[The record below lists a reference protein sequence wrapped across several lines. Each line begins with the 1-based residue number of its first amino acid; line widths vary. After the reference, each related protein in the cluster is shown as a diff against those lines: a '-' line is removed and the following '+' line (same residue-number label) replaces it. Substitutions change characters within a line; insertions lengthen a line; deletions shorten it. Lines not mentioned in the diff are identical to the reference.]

1 MNNFNDSN
9 DSNDSNE
16 VEYEP
21 ILDQD
26 KRRFT
31 LFPITYPTL
40 WELYKKQL
48 ASFWKAEEID
58 FSKDRE
64 DFESLS
70 ENEQHY
76 IKRILGFFAASDGI
90 INFNLGTRFLNE
102 LVPMEASVCYTY
114 QMMMESIH
122 SESYS
127 IMLDNLIRNTEE
139 RMMLFNSI
147 KTVESIKNIS
157 DWAFKWIDSDLPFA
171 FRVVAFCVVE
181 GVFFSGAFASIFW
194 LKRFKSNGRLFLSGL
209 IKSNEFIA
217 RDEGQHVQFGVEI
230 YRLLINK
237 LTKQQVYK
245 IIDEGVDI
253 SRKFYSDALPVR
265 LLGINEESM
274 MDYIMYVSDRLL
286 VELGYEKKYN
296 KQNPFAFMETIGM
309 QSKTNFF
316 ESRPTEYQSAHVL
329 GDKENK
335 NDILEDDF

>member
-1 MNNFNDSN
+1 MNDFK
-9 DSNDSNE
+9 E
-16 VEYEP
+16 EYEP
-21 ILDQD
+21 LLDQGS
-26 KRRFT
+26 RRFT
-31 LFPITYPTL
+31 LFPITYPSL
-40 WELYKKQL
+40 WDLYKKQL

-90 INFNLGTRFLNE
+90 VNFNLGTRFLNE

-127 IMLDNLIRNTEE
+127 IMLDNLVRNTEE
-139 RMMLFNSI
+139 KMNLFNSI
-147 KTVESIKNIS
+147 KTVDSIKNIS
-157 DWAFKWIDSDLPFA
+157 DWAFKWIDSDLPFS

-230 YRLLINK
+230 YKLLRNK
-237 LTKQQVYK
+237 LTSQQAYN
-245 IIDEGVDI
+245 IIDEGVEI
-253 SRKFYSDALPVR
+253 SKKFYADALPVR
-265 LLGINEESM
+265 LLGINENSM

-296 KQNPFAFMETIGM
+296 KKNPFQFMETIGM
-309 QSKTNFF
+309 PSKTNFF

-329 GDKENK
+329 GDKDNK